1 MKKRITPLAILCL
14 LALSIVTAYTPVLV
28 TFAWDFPPTDP
39 QIPQTGVDYFVFYS
53 SDTVST
59 PLTNWTR
66 GPVFAA
72 YNNGVQVTNYSTAIV
87 PGTHFFYLVSSNAF
101 YGIESGPSNVT
112 NTPPIPTLPNNLKIR
127 KGM

>member
-1 MKKRITPLAILCL
+1 MKKLLNLTAIVSVL
-14 LALSIVTAYTPVLV
+14 LLSIATAYPPTLV
-28 TFAWDFPPTDP
+28 TFTWDFPPTDP

-59 PLTNWTR
+59 PLTNWAR
-66 GPVFAA
+66 GPFLNA
-72 YNNGVQVTNYSTAIV
+72 YNNGVQVTNFSTAIV

-112 NTPPIPTLPNNLKIR
+112 NTPPIPTLPRNLKIT
-127 KGM
+127 K